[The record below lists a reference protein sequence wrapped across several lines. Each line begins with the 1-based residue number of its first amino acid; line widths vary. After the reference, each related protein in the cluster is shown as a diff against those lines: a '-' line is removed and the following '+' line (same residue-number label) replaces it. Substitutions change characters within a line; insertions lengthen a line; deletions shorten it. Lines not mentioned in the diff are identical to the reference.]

1 MTNIPALTGIRA
13 LAAGAVFFG
22 HVFQQ
27 HHQDV
32 LPIFKYGWM
41 GVNVFFALSGY
52 LFYHLYADSIEDH
65 TFSWKRYLSKRFIR
79 IYPLTILITVLTVV
93 ISPSAFNL
101 FDILTHLTLLHG
113 FIPDYRLSVNT
124 PMWTLTVELCFYLIA
139 PILITYV
146 TALYREKRNN
156 LQSAGTFSAN
166 TNIALFAL
174 ALWVLIVASCNGFTQ
189 FYQNITYFFTGLWD
203 KGAGTLTIF
212 GRLDDFV
219 AGMLV
224 AGYGRSIIKG
234 FVKGDLLV
242 LLGAIIIGSALT
254 FTEMQGGSDLVGRH
268 KLSDF
273 VYPSLALG
281 SSIIF
286 LGLHRGGFIANILSS
301 RFMVLLGNISF
312 GLYLIHFITLPGFAQ
327 AALETQVYLES
338 MGLGITFSGI
348 LNYVCY
354 SILAYATYLFYEKPV
369 GLFLSKRMLS
379 K

>member
-1 MTNIPALTGIRA
+1 
-13 LAAGAVFFG
+13 
-22 HVFQQ
+22 
-27 HHQDV
+27 
-32 LPIFKYGWM
+32 
-41 GVNVFFALSGY
+41 
-52 LFYHLYADSIEDH
+52 
-65 TFSWKRYLSKRFIR
+65 
-79 IYPLTILITVLTVV
+79 
-93 ISPSAFNL
+93 
-101 FDILTHLTLLHG
+101 
-113 FIPDYRLSVNT
+113 
-124 PMWTLTVELCFYLIA
+124 MWTLTVELCFYLIA

-146 TALYREKRNN
+146 TSLYREKTKN

-219 AGMLV
+219 AGMLI

-234 FVKGDLLV
+234 YVKGDLLV

-286 LGLHRGGFIANILSS
+286 WDCIEVALSQTFCLHVSWFYLAIYLLDYISS
-301 RFMVLLGNISF
+301 TSSHCLALLRQLWKHKYI
-312 GLYLIHFITLPGFAQ
+312 
-327 AALETQVYLES
+327 
-338 MGLGITFSGI
+338 
-348 LNYVCY
+348 
-354 SILAYATYLFYEKPV
+354 
-369 GLFLSKRMLS
+369 
-379 K
+379 

>member
-1 MTNIPALTGIRA
+1 MTTIPALTGIRA

-22 HVFQQ
+22 HIFQQ
-27 HHQDV
+27 HHQEV
-32 LPIFKYGWM
+32 LPLLKYGWM

-79 IYPLTILITVLTVV
+79 IYPLTILITILTFL
-93 ISPSAFNL
+93 ISPSAFEI

-113 FIPDYRLSVNT
+113 FVPDHRLSVNT
-124 PMWTLTVELCFYLIA
+124 PMWTLTVEVCFYLIA
-139 PILITYV
+139 PILIAYV
-146 TALYREKRNN
+146 TALFREKSQRVK
-156 LQSAGTFSAN
+156 QSSTFSSN
-166 TNIALFAL
+166 TNIAIFAL
-174 ALWVLIVASCNGFTQ
+174 AIWILIVASCNGFTQ
-189 FYQNITYFFTGLWD
+189 FYQNITFFFTGYWD

-219 AGMLV
+219 AGMLI
-224 AGYGRSIIKG
+224 AGYGRIIKTRI
-234 FVKGDLLV
+234 VNGDVLV
-242 LLGAIIIGSALT
+242 LLGALIIGSALT

-281 SSIIF
+281 SSIVF

-312 GLYLIHFITLPGFAQ
+312 GLYLIHFITLQGYTQ
-327 AALETQVYLES
+327 AALETQIYFES
-338 MGLGITFSGI
+338 MGLGITLSGI
-348 LNYVCY
+348 LNYACY
-354 SILAYATYLFYEKPV
+354 SVLAYASYTLYEKPM
-369 GLFLSKRMLS
+369 GTFLSKRMLS
-379 K
+379 I

>member
-1 MTNIPALTGIRA
+1 MTTIPALTGIRA
-13 LAAGAVFFG
+13 LASGAVFFG

-27 HHQDV
+27 HHHEV

-65 TFSWKRYLSKRFIR
+65 SFSWRRYLSKRFIR
-79 IYPLTILITVLTVV
+79 IYPLTILITVLTIV
-93 ISPSAFNL
+93 ISPSTFEFL
-101 FDILTHLTLLHG
+101 DILSHLTLLHG
-113 FIPDYRLSVNT
+113 FIPDYRLSLNT

-146 TALYREKRNN
+146 TALYREKTKGI
-156 LQSAGTFSAN
+156 QQAGTLSAN
-166 TNIALFAL
+166 SFIVLFAL

-189 FYQNITYFFTGLWD
+189 FYQNITFFFTGYWD

-219 AGMLV
+219 AGMLI
-224 AGYGRSIIKG
+224 AGYGRSIKKV
-234 FVKGDLLV
+234 FVKGDVLV

-254 FTEMQGGSDLVGRH
+254 FTEMQGGSDLVGKH

-286 LGLHRGGFIANILSS
+286 LGLHRGGYIANILSS

-312 GLYLIHFITLPGFAQ
+312 GLYLIHFITLPGYAQ
-327 AALETQVYLES
+327 AALETQVYIES
-338 MGLGITFSGI
+338 KGLGITFSGI

-354 SILAYATYLFYEKPV
+354 SVLAYASYLFYEKPM
-369 GLFLSKRMLS
+369 GTFLSKRMLS